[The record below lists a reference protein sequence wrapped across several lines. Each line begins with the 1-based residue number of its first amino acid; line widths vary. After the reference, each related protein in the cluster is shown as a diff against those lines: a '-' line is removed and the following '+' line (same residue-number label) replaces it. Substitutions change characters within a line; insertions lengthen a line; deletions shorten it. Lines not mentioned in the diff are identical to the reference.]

1 MGFRADKR
9 GSGGCAASAGERGEG
24 SDQAEHVSAE
34 GHGRA
39 GVRRLGTAGAQDDPP
54 EAGAW
59 VAVDWG
65 PGRVSSCS
73 IGTQREGFQRA
84 TGEPDQGCGADLED
98 PAARG
103 GT

>member
-65 PGRVSSCS
+65 REAVIFCCCLTSLTSFLPGGRWV
-73 IGTQREGFQRA
+73 GVRQELNT
-84 TGEPDQGCGADLED
+84 
-98 PAARG
+98 
-103 GT
+103 